1 MLLELQPEG
10 SCQQKLDLGDQA
22 GIADHRS
29 QRLVQ
34 ALNAV
39 NDRYGKGALRL
50 GRAHCRG
57 TESRRRSRSTG
68 RCGRRG
74 DRRALH
80 DAMGGGSVGQLRTA
94 SDPMSAFA

>member
-34 ALNAV
+34 
-39 NDRYGKGALRL
+39 DLRE
-50 GRAHCRG
+50 RFSPA
-57 TESRRRSRSTG
+57 SR
-68 RCGRRG
+68 
-74 DRRALH
+74 D
-80 DAMGGGSVGQLRTA
+80 
-94 SDPMSAFA
+94 